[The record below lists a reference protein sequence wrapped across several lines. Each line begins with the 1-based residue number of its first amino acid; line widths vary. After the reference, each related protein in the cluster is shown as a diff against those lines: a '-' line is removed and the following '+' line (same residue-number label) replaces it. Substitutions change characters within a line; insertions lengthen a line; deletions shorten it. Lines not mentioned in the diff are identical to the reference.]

1 MARPAFAPGSR
12 PPPSSGVDVDVAL
25 VVDVFVA
32 PVEVLLAV
40 DDPAVVVAAVAVAD
54 ADVVDED
61 SVGYGPVT

>member
-1 MARPAFAPGSR
+1 MRSR

-25 VVDVFVA
+25 VVDVVVA

-61 SVGYGPVT
+61 FVGYGPVT